1 MPFNSLTFIAFFS
14 ILTIC
19 LYSAPVRF
27 RHTVLLFFC
36 LIFFLSFGIVS
47 ILALISISCLG
58 YIFLRNLQ
66 KQLDSNGWRI
76 ISVSVILATWLGFKY
91 LGDIIVAINPF
102 DLVQSNLTW
111 WLLHP
116 VGISFYSLQ
125 LLGVI
130 LDSRTKAFPHIW
142 KFRHILLFL
151 GFLPQSM
158 AGPIHRHQELMP
170 QLIPLS
176 TPFQASNIFI
186 GVKYLIWGYICKL
199 IVGDKLALIV
209 GYFLDYPDKSN
220 GLTLLIGSGLYAFQI
235 YFDFYGYSLIAI
247 GLGRILGV
255 KVKVNFRHPY
265 RSTSFK
271 EFWRRWHISLS
282 TWFRDY
288 VYIPLG
294 GNRRRY
300 LRWILIVLVT
310 FILSGLWHGLG
321 NNFLLWGSVHGL
333 LLVLERFVKDKVIIP
348 KNTLLFS
355 ILGFAWRPIFF
366 LILSMTWLI
375 FRTEDIQILGEMMR
389 KIFSVSNWAFTDVQ
403 QFIFHPNQLFYLFL
417 FMLAL
422 VIEQWTRLDRWLD
435 VVPKNTFQYG
445 IHSAGFTLGGLLLI
459 LFGGLSGQEFLYF
472 RF

>member
-1 MPFNSLTFIAFFS
+1 MPINSLPFIAFFS

-19 LYSAPVRF
+19 FYSAPLRF
-27 RHTVLLFFC
+27 RHTVLLFFS
-36 LIFFLSFGIVS
+36 LLYFLSFGIVS
-47 ILALISISCLG
+47 ILALLAISGLG
-58 YIFLRNLQ
+58 YNFLRNLQ
-66 KQLDSNGWRI
+66 KQLVSNRWRI
-76 ISVSVILATWLGFKY
+76 LSVSVILATWLGFKY
-91 LGDIIVAINPF
+91 LGDILAVISPF
-102 DLVQSNLTW
+102 DLVKYNLEG

-125 LLGVI
+125 LLAVI
-130 LDSRTKAFPHIW
+130 LDFRSNAFPHTW
-142 KFRHILLFL
+142 KFRDVLLFL

-158 AGPIHRHQELMP
+158 AGPIHRQQELMP
-170 QLIPLS
+170 QLIHMS

-186 GVKYLIWGYICKL
+186 GVKYLVWGYICKL
-199 IVGDKLALIV
+199 IVGDKLALLA
-209 GYFLDYPDKSN
+209 GYFLDNPEKSN
-220 GLTLLIGSGLYAFQI
+220 GLTLLIGAGLYTFQI

-247 GLGRILGV
+247 GLGRILGI

-265 RSTSFK
+265 RSISFK

-294 GNRRRY
+294 GNRRGY

-310 FILSGLWHGLG
+310 FLLSGLWHGLG
-321 NNFLLWGSVHGL
+321 NNFLLWGAVHGL
-333 LLVLERFVKDKVIIP
+333 LLVLERFIHDKIYIP
-348 KNTLLFS
+348 KNTLLS
-355 ILGFAWRPIFF
+355 SMLGFAWRPIFF

-389 KIFSVSNWAFTDVQ
+389 KIFSVSDWAFTDVQ
-403 QFIFHPNQLFYLFL
+403 QLIFQPNQLFYLFL

-422 VIEQWTRLDRWLD
+422 VIEQWTRLDHWLD

-445 IHSAGFTLGGLLLI
+445 IHGVGFTLCGLLLI